1 MDYSILSR
9 FLILFGLLMVLLGLL
24 IFFSNKLGFLGKLPG
39 DIFIKTENFN
49 IYIPIT
55 SSIILSIVLTALINL
70 IFGEK

>member
-24 IFFSNKLGFLGKLPG
+24 IFFSNEFGFLGKLPG
-39 DIFIKTENFN
+39 DIFIKTANFN